1 MSAQPARP
9 APPLAVLER
18 PEQVAA
24 MLRPPRLAI
33 LEHLREPDSA
43 AGLARRRGVPRQ
55 RLNHHLREL
64 ERAGLVELVEERR
77 KGNCMERVVR
87 ARAEYFLIGPQAL
100 GAVAGDRPEA
110 LRDRFSWAY
119 LVAAA
124 ARAVRELTVLR
135 RGADEAGKQLP
146 TFTLETRVHCAGPE
160 ALHAFTEELSNE
172 VARLVAK
179 HHDEDAPGGRTF
191 SFLLGAYPTP
201 APAADDADG
210 GAADRVTA
218 KPRSRSARAAR
229 KPKTEKTDKEESR

>member
-1 MSAQPARP
+1 MTAQPARST
-9 APPLAVLER
+9 PPLAVLER
-18 PEQVAA
+18 PEQAAA

-43 AGLARRRGVPRQ
+43 AGLARRMGVPRQ

-87 ARAEYFLIGPQAL
+87 SRAEYFLIGPQAL
-100 GAVAGDRPEA
+100 GAVAGDRPEQ

-124 ARAVRELTVLR
+124 ARAVRELTTLR
-135 RGADEAGKQLP
+135 RGADEAGQQLP
-146 TFTLETRVHCAGPE
+146 TFALETRVRFAAPA
-160 ALHAFTEELSNE
+160 ALHAFTEELSTE
-172 VARLVAK
+172 IARLVAK
-179 HHDEDAPGGRTF
+179 YHREDAAEGRTF

-201 APAADDADG
+201 SPAAQ
-210 GAADRVTA
+210 TS
-218 KPRSRSARAAR
+218 KP
-229 KPKTEKTDKEESR
+229 TTDKEESR

>member
-1 MSAQPARP
+1 MTAQPARSAQQP
-9 APPLAVLER
+9 ATPLAVLER
-18 PEQVAA
+18 PEQAVAL
-24 MLRPPRLAI
+24 LRPPRLAI
-33 LEHLREPDSA
+33 LEHLRAPDSA
-43 AGLARRRGVPRQ
+43 AGLARRMGVPRQ

-87 ARAEYFLIGPQAL
+87 ARADYFLISPLAL
-100 GAVAGDRPEA
+100 GAVAGDRPEQ

-124 ARAVRELTVLR
+124 ARAVRELTALR

-146 TFTLETRVHCAGPE
+146 TFALETSVRFASPE
-160 ALHAFTEELSNE
+160 ALHGFTEELSSE

-179 HHDEDAPGGRTF
+179 YHREDAAEGRSF

-201 APAADDADG
+201 APAAAPPTPTMPTRDQEE
-210 GAADRVTA
+210 
-218 KPRSRSARAAR
+218 PR
-229 KPKTEKTDKEESR
+229 